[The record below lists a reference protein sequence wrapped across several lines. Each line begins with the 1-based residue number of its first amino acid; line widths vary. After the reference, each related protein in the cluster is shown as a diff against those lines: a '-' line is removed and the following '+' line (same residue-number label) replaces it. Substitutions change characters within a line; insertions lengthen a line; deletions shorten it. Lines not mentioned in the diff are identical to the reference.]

1 MAKKRNATDLT
12 SRNLRAERKRN
23 TAIGQAIRKLA
34 AAVTALNLRVAV
46 LERKGK

>member
-1 MAKKRNATDLT
+1 MAKRINRADLT
-12 SRNLRAERKRN
+12 TRNLKAERKRN